1 MQFHCHEKQSSKGV
15 AKGMAQKPPVE
26 VFCMKRRTKKFR
38 KIQRKTPVSES
49 LLLKRESGTG
59 IFL

>member
-1 MQFHCHEKQSSKGV
+1 MRSSRPEV
-15 AKGMAQKPPVE
+15 LAKGMAQKPPVE

-49 LLLKRESGTG
+49 LLLKRDSGTG